1 MSYHVIV
8 KHNFTVAALDDISED
23 WATHCPVLQF
33 LQDAQKDTTTASSCK
48 GYRAL
53 FLHYAQN
60 GPAGLTTSMM
70 HEANKQDAIMELI
83 KGRLRI
89 LCFIEGDTIYLTNG
103 YLKSTKKADTA
114 EVARAVRAKEKFLES
129 NPTRSKK

>member
-1 MSYHVIV
+1 MPYHVIV
-8 KHNFTVAALDDISED
+8 KQNFTVAAIDAIGDD
-23 WATHCPVLQF
+23 WASECPVLGF
-33 LQDAQKDTTTASSCK
+33 LQEAQKDANTASSCR

-53 FLHYAQN
+53 FSHYAQY
-60 GPAGLTTSMM
+60 GPTGLTTSML
-70 HEANKQDAIMELI
+70 HEANKQNAIMELI

-103 YLKSTKKADTA
+103 YLKSTQKAETA
-114 EVARAVRAKEKFLES
+114 EVAKAIKAKAKFLES